1 MVKQN
6 TMSCNQELVKIFDE
20 LYSLHMNLRE
30 EFKAFAFFDIA
41 RLIETQYSNTP
52 ITCGSE
58 LLKWHGVGQST
69 VDIVNEFLSTGR
81 CHRIEELR
89 ITLEALRDEED
100 EEEDEEEEEEEEMD
114 FDDYIEEFW
123 DEHLAKVDKLDNK
136 TPLEWVRATN
146 LLYDEDEPYPKSLLK
161 KLGWFKYADK
171 HFEKARSVI
180 ESLAPATLHF
190 LAIELEKM
198 QAGVP
203 DEHIDIM
210 CNNCSSVLEEQE
222 DCDCDDVQ
230 TREYYKTLGVKFKN

>member
-1 MVKQN
+1 MVKQK

-20 LYSLHMNLRE
+20 LYSLYMNLGE
-30 EFKAFAFFDIA
+30 EFRAFAFFDIA
-41 RLIETQYSNTP
+41 RLIETQYSKTP

-69 VDIVNEFLSTGR
+69 VDIVNDFLSTGR
-81 CHRIEELR
+81 CQRIEELR
-89 ITLEALRDEED
+89 TALEAL
-100 EEEDEEEEEEEEMD
+100 EEEEEEEDPD
-114 FDDYIEEFW
+114 FDECVEEFW
-123 DEHLAKVDKLDNK
+123 DNHLAKVKKLDSK

-146 LLYDEDEPYPKSLLK
+146 LVYDESEPYPKSALK

-171 HFEKARSVI
+171 HFNKAQSVI

-203 DEHIDIM
+203 DDHIDIL
-210 CNNCSSVLEEQE
+210 CNSCSLALEEQE
-222 DCDCDDVQ
+222 DCECDEVQ
-230 TREYYKTLGVKFKN
+230 TKEYYKTLGVKFKN